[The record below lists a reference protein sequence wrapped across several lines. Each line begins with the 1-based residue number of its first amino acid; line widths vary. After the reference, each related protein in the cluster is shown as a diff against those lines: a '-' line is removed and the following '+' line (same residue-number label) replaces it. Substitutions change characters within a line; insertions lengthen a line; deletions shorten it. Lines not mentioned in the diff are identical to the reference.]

1 MVVDLFGADIGQ
13 HARTAMGAAAAP
25 ASCPVVI
32 AAELR
37 TDLRKPSPP

>member
-25 ASCPVVI
+25 VRCPVVI
-32 AAELR
+32 TAELAI
-37 TDLRKPSPP
+37 KS